1 MKELILIR
9 HAKSDWTNESI
20 KDIDRPLN
28 ERGYYD
34 AYSLS
39 EWFKEEMPLPDLIV
53 SSPATRALNTAFI
66 FCRTLS
72 IREDSVRIIKSL
84 YESTSKDYLKVISSI
99 ENEYNRIIIFGHN
112 PAITNLTNELNN
124 DLIFEN
130 IPTCGIV
137 KIGFDNKSWTEV
149 AKSKGGK
156 LLMNKFPKSFK

>member
-34 AYSLS
+34 AYSLGK
-39 EWFKEEMPLPDLIV
+39 WFMEKMPLPDLIV

-66 FCRTLS
+66 FSRILN
-72 IREDSVRIIKSL
+72 IKENKVRIIEDL
-84 YESTSKDYLKVISSI
+84 YESTSKEYLKVLSFV
-99 ENEYNRIIIFGHN
+99 ENEYNRILVFGHN
-112 PAITNLTNELNN
+112 PAITNLTNEFNS
-124 DLIFEN
+124 DLVFEN

-137 KIGFDNKSWTEV
+137 QISFNCQSWAEV
-149 AKSKGGK
+149 AKSKVGK
-156 LLMNKFPKSFK
+156 LLLNKFPKSFK